1 MTKNPQSEA
10 AKLIVQAKEE
20 WGLSNRAI
28 GEMLGRSEAMIRK
41 IQRGDVPAAKYEKAL
56 TEINNDGRPTHQP
69 SRPRTKAGKLVRVRG
84 HQGKHSVLPPD
95 PPGRYMDLP
104 KRGKAMVSRQALG
117 PGSRKSVYMA
127 PKTKNAK
134 GRTDVDRQILSDL
147 RNEAKGQARGKKRVK
162 FQAVT
167 STGRIITVGEKGGY
181 SVSKALSAV
190 RSKDGSPLDW
200 MAGQVQNRYPETTGK
215 GVTIVGWE
223 MTSYYAKS

>member
-1 MTKNPQSEA
+1 MTRKPQQSA
-10 AKLIVQAKEE
+10 AELIAKVKRE
-20 WGLSNRAI
+20 WGLSNRAL

-41 IQRGDVPAAKYEKAL
+41 IQRGDVPAKKYEKAL
-56 TEINNDGRPTHQP
+56 TEIYDDGRPTHRP
-69 SRPRTKAGKLVRVRG
+69 SRPRTKSGKLVRVRG
-84 HQGKHSVLPPD
+84 HKGEQSVLPPD

-104 KRGKAMVSRQALG
+104 KRGKATVSRQALG

-134 GRTDVDRQILSDL
+134 GRADVNRQILVDL

-167 STGRIITVGEKGGY
+167 STGRIISVGEKGGY
-181 SVSKALSAV
+181 SVSKALHAV
-190 RSKDGSPLDW
+190 RSKGDAPLDW
-200 MAGQVQNRYPETTGK
+200 MADQVQDRYSETAGK

-223 MTSYYAKS
+223 MTSYYAKN